1 MESYI
6 PKGGVLYDY
15 LKDEKKYIRF
25 RVIDGD
31 YHSLIVGATRS
42 GKTRCFVLPSIG
54 AIGLSR
60 ESMILNDPKGELY
73 EYTSDYLKALGY
85 RVIALDFKN
94 QKLSQKYNI
103 LNPIIKAIDENDI
116 AKAVDKTWDVC
127 NMLVPKNGH
136 GEKIWTNGE
145 MSIIASAIM
154 SVVYDNRH
162 GDRKKY
168 QNMTNVYYFI
178 ATMCREKTTPR
189 GESYFPLSNYIDE
202 LIKTE
207 PNHPSLGLADIS
219 LIAPDRMRASF
230 YGSAL
235 TTLQLYTNIGIYNIT
250 NDSDFDIE
258 EFGLKPT
265 ALFIIL
271 PDEKETYYSISSIIV
286 DQIYVELVALADR
299 LGGRLPV
306 RVNFLLDEF
315 GNFTKIPS
323 FNSKMTAGAG
333 RGLRINMFLQS
344 FMQLEEKYG
353 KESAKIII
361 GNCEHIIYLRSTDMA
376 TLEELSKLMGQYTTR
391 SHSTSGSVRYNSSSS
406 SYSFNLMGRNLL
418 TPDEIMRI
426 QRPDTLI
433 LSSKHPVI
441 THCPDI
447 SKTIFNDFFGMG
459 DVEHNIKLRQE
470 RFNRRPEYFFEEI
483 NYWKVADKYIF
494 Q

>member
-1 MESYI
+1 MSYI
-6 PKGGVLYDY
+6 PRGGLLYEY
-15 LKDEKKYIRF
+15 LESKNELARF
-25 RVIDGD
+25 RVIYGD
-31 YHSLIVGATRS
+31 YHSLVIGATRS
-42 GKTRCFVLPSIG
+42 GKTRCFVLPSI
-54 AIGLSR
+54 AIIGLSG
-60 ESMILNDPKGELY
+60 ESMLLNDTKGELY
-73 EYTSDYLKALGY
+73 EYSAEYLKALGY

-103 LNPIIKAIDENDI
+103 LNPVIKALEENNI
-116 AKAVDKTWDVC
+116 AKAIDKTWDIC
-127 NMLVPKNGH
+127 NMLVPQNSH

-145 MSIIASAIM
+145 MSILASAIM
-154 SVVYDNRH
+154 SVVYDNQAY
-162 GDRKKY
+162 DKKIY
-168 QNMTNVYYFI
+168 QNMTNVYHFI
-178 ATMCREKTTPR
+178 ATMCREHTDYR
-189 GESYFPLSNYIDE
+189 GKGYFPLERYLKE
-202 LIKTE
+202 LMKTN
-207 PNHPSLGLADIS
+207 PSHPSLGLADIS
-219 LIAPDRMRASF
+219 LIAPDKMRASF

-235 TTLQLYTNIGIYNIT
+235 TTLQLYTSVGIYNMT
-250 NDSDFDIE
+250 NNSDFEIE
-258 EFGLKPT
+258 ELGLKPT

-306 RVNFLLDEF
+306 RVNFILDEF

-376 TLEELSKLMGQYTTR
+376 TLDELSKLMGQYTTR
-391 SHSTSGSVRYNSSSS
+391 SHSTSGSIRYNSSSS

-418 TPDEIMRI
+418 TPDEIKRL

-447 SKTIFNDFFGMG
+447 SKTVFNAFFGMG
-459 DVEHNIKLRQE
+459 DEKHNIKLRQE
-470 RFNRRPEYFFEEI
+470 RFSKRPEYFFEEI
-483 NYWKVADKYIF
+483 AYWQIADVFID
-494 Q
+494 